1 MVGDFYKGK
10 EILNDMTFD
19 KLLKDKI
26 CFVTGTSKG
35 IGKATVEAFAKA
47 GAIVYANDIE
57 DRSIDEFAKQL
68 DQDYQASVIPL
79 YFDVTDSQKCKDA
92 FIRIKKEQGR
102 LDVLVNNAG
111 VMRDALIGAVTRS
124 LINRSFDVNVF
135 ATMELLQLAAKL
147 MMQSNSGSIINMSS
161 IVGITGNPG
170 QLVYSATKGAI
181 ISLTKTA
188 AKELAPK
195 NIRVNAIA
203 PGMIDTDMMRSIGEK
218 HLAIHI
224 LNIPMGRLGRPEE
237 IANACVFLASDM
249 SSYVTGHV
257 LSVDGCVLV

>member
-1 MVGDFYKGK
+1 MDFR
-10 EILNDMTFD
+10 
-19 KLLKDKI
+19 KLLEGKV
-26 CFVTGTSKG
+26 CFVTGASKG
-35 IGKATVEAFAKA
+35 LGKATIEAFAKA

-57 DRSIDEFAKQL
+57 SGFLDENTKQL
-68 DQDYQASVIPL
+68 STDYQTKVVPL
-79 YFDVTDSQKCKDA
+79 YFDVTDVQKCKEA
-92 FIRIKKEQGR
+92 ILRIKREQGR

-111 VMRDALIGAVTRS
+111 IMKDALIGTVTRP
-124 LINRSFDVNVF
+124 LIERTFDVNVF
-135 ATMELLQLAAKL
+135 ATMELLQLGVKL
-147 MMQSNSGSIINMSS
+147 MMRSGGGSIINMSS

-188 AKELAPK
+188 AKELAAK

-218 HLAIHI
+218 HLAVH
-224 LNIPMGRLGRPEE
+224 LSNIPMGRLGRPEE

-249 SSYVTGHV
+249 ASYITGHI
-257 LSVDGCVLV
+257 LTVDGCVLV